1 MIYTLQYVIVE
12 ERPEIDSGIT
22 RQTIDPKYAYRE
34 MNPRQWSQK
43 PATLAIHPH
52 R

>member
-22 RQTIDPKYAYRE
+22 RQAIHPKNAYWDK
-34 MNPRQWSQK
+34 NPRQWSQK
-43 PATLAIHPH
+43 QATLAIHQH